1 MAAGTTINI
10 DTLKAAFVDINTAIA
25 DVTKFRQDA
34 LPQMAQA
41 IVELDKLSAE
51 GEKAITNMENAKRV
65 SETLHKELN

>member
-1 MAAGTTINI
+1 M
-10 DTLKAAFVDINTAIA
+10 DINAAIA

-51 GEKAITNMENAKRV
+51 GEKAIVNMENAKRV